1 MTFSINKASR
11 FALLSGAALALSL
24 NSGVVNAA
32 PIYKGKDVELTIGAN
47 PGGGYDSYAR
57 VTARFIAKNIPGE
70 PTIIPRNRP
79 GAGSRKALNWF
90 FTAAPR
96 NGTVFGAFFPSSLI
110 DPLMRP
116 KRSKYDIT
124 KLNFLGSVNKT
135 ARQCVARK
143 DSKVHTFTDLLKHEL
158 LVGATARGGSTRDYA
173 IVLNKLFGTKFK
185 VISGYKGSKGI
196 VLSIERGETQG
207 LCGYAWS
214 SLKKAKPTW
223 AKGEFIDV
231 VVQLTME
238 PHAAM
243 TKLGAPM
250 IWDFVKTD
258 RQRKILEFMIKQQ
271 EFGRPYAMPPGTPMA
286 NVKIFRKAIM
296 KTWNSAE
303 FKAGAARARLDVN
316 PISAKQVSKLVNE
329 LFATPKNL
337 LKEIGQMTK
346 KPKRKKKKK
355 KN

>member
-24 NSGVVNAA
+24 NSGVVDAA

-47 PGGGYDSYAR
+47 PGGGYDGYAR
-57 VTARFIAKNIPGE
+57 VTARFIAKHIAGN

-90 FTAAPR
+90 FNGAPK
-96 NGTVFGAFFPSSLI
+96 NGMVFGAFYPSALI

-135 ARQCVARK
+135 ARQCIARK

-158 LVGATARGGSTRDYA
+158 LVGATSRGGSTRDYA
-173 IVLNKLFGTKFK
+173 IVMNKLFGTKFK

-196 VLSIERGETQG
+196 LLSIERGETQG

-223 AKGEFIDV
+223 AKGEFVDI
-231 VVQLTME
+231 VVQLTMD
-238 PHAAM
+238 PHGPM

-258 RQRKILEFMIKQQ
+258 RQRKIMEFMIKQQ
-271 EFGRPYAMPPGTPMA
+271 EFGRPYAMPPGTPKA
-286 NVKIFRKAIM
+286 NIKIFRKAIM
-296 KTWNSAE
+296 TTWNSAE

-316 PISAKQVSKLVNE
+316 PISAKAVSTLVSE

-355 KN
+355 N